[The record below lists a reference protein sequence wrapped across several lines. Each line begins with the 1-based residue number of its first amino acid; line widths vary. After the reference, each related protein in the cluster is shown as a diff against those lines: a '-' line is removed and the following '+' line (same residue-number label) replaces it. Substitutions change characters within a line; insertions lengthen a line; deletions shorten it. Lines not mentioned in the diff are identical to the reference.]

1 MPKVKPH
8 RTSPSLDMT
17 PMVDLAFLLVTF
29 FMLTTKFA
37 PEESVVVDTP
47 SSISDIKLPENN
59 VITLTV
65 DKDKRVFFGVESKQ
79 TKIQALQKVGAKYG
93 VNFTAEQ
100 AKEFGNMP
108 NFGVPL
114 SKLGSYLNMSKEERA
129 EINKNKTAEGAP
141 GVPMDSLNNQVVD
154 WVIES
159 RRANLA
165 IFKKPLYIAI
175 KGDGNAD
182 VPTVQKLIKVLQE
195 KDINRFNLITDLE
208 NKPVVAAQ

>member
-59 VITLTV
+59 VITLTI
-65 DKDKRVFFGVESKQ
+65 DKNKRVFFGVDASQ
-79 TKIQALQKVGAKYG
+79 TKIQALQRVGAKYG
-93 VNFTAEQ
+93 VNFTAAQ
-100 AKEFGNMP
+100 AKAFGDLP
-108 NFGVPL
+108 NFGVPIGQ
-114 SKLGSYLNMSKEERA
+114 LGSYLSLPKEDRKA
-129 EINKNKTAEGAP
+129 INKTAP
-141 GVPMDSLNNQVVD
+141 GVPIDSLNNQLID
-154 WVIES
+154 WVLEA
-159 RRANLA
+159 RRANQA
-165 IFKKPLYIAI
+165 IFHKPTYIAI
-175 KGDGNAD
+175 KGDGDAD
-182 VPTVQKLIKVLQE
+182 VPTVQQVIKILQE

-208 NKPVVAAQ
+208 NKPVAAAR